1 MTIDVVVTRI
11 LPKTK
16 SIRSVRCIPIERLCL
31 LRYYPADP
39 MRRVRPPLMSIDRQ
53 EIGPDPIAIP
63 RDERIGLLAIL
74 DRLLWT
80 LPHNAGGWRP
90 YIDGLRAAAVLAV
103 LFNHSG
109 LVDVPGGFVGVD
121 VFFVISGLLIS
132 KVIYD
137 DIAAH
142 GKFRIIDYCERRI
155 RRIVP
160 VFVVVTAASLVAGYV
175 LFLPDEFAALGRSAI
190 AASGFAANVY
200 FHHTTGYFAG
210 QAITKPLLH
219 YWSLGIEEQ
228 FYIVFPLIVL
238 AISRFAPRFLGAAI
252 LAIAGISFA
261 LAEFYVRTAPAAA
274 FYLTPQRAWE
284 LMVGCLLALPNV
296 PWLKHRLQREV
307 VAAGGFALIAFAAFE
322 FSDAT
327 RFPGLTAVVP
337 VAGAAG
343 ILWACGGGPT
353 FVGSLLS
360 FGPLRAIGL
369 WSYSIYMIHWPLV
382 VFARAVWPRG
392 FAGLEG
398 GIVVASLALGC
409 ASYLLVEMPFRR
421 PRQLLSR
428 PELFEASAASLMIL
442 AALGGAIAWRDGFPN
457 RFPAP
462 VLRILAYEHY
472 KPAELYRQRTC
483 HLVRSQ
489 SWLDL
494 QPDCLA
500 AARPSALL
508 WGDSHAAHF
517 YEALQRRFPGIA
529 ILQATMV
536 ACPPIVGR
544 ERFDVPHC
552 KNFNDMVL
560 QWALANRPDT
570 VILSASW
577 VNDPNSIPQLDTTLK
592 ALSAGIQPVM
602 IIGETPSYLEPVPKI
617 LARRMMRGDNDIRAE
632 DEGIGAPFWGDHYMK
647 DRYGGIDGVRY
658 ISSRDSFCIDR
669 ECPLVTETGIPVY
682 WDRSHFTREGAD
694 LVVKHMFPEGLMM
707 KSSP

>member
-1 MTIDVVVTRI
+1 M
-11 LPKTK
+11 PK
-16 SIRSVRCIPIERLCL
+16 LQ
-31 LRYYPADP
+31 
-39 MRRVRPPLMSIDRQ
+39 PLFMSIDRAAV
-53 EIGPDPIAIP
+53 GPKLIAILK
-63 RDERIGLLAIL
+63 EKWIGCLAIL
-74 DRLLWT
+74 KRLSWAE
-80 LPHNAGGWRP
+80 PGKDGGWRP
-90 YIDGLRAAAVLAV
+90 YIDGLRAIAVIAVL
-103 LFNHSG
+103 LYHSR
-109 LVDVPGGFVGVD
+109 LVDVPGGFIGVD

-132 KVIYD
+132 KVIYG
-137 DIAAH
+137 DIASH
-142 GKFRIIDYCERRI
+142 GRFRLVNFYERRA
-155 RRIVP
+155 RRILP
-160 VFVVVTAASLVAGYV
+160 VFTVVTAAVLIGGYC
-175 LFLPDEFAALGRSAI
+175 LFWPDEFSALGRSAV

-200 FHHTTGYFAG
+200 FHRATGYFAG

-252 LAIAGISFA
+252 LSIAGISFA
-261 LAEFYVRTAPAAA
+261 LAEYYVRSAPAAA

-284 LMVGCLLALPNV
+284 LMAGCMLALPNV
-296 PWLKHRLQREV
+296 PCLKHRLQREA
-307 VAAGGFALIAFAAFE
+307 VAAGGLALIVFAAFA

-360 FGPLRAIGL
+360 LSPLRAIGL

-382 VFARAVWPRG
+382 VFARVLWPRG
-392 FAGLEG
+392 FAGLDG

-409 ASYLLVEMPFRR
+409 ASYFLVEMPFRR

-428 PELFEASAASLMIL
+428 PGLFEASAASLMVL
-442 AALGGAIAWRDGFPN
+442 AALGAAIAWRGGFPN

-472 KPAELYRQRTC
+472 KPEALYRQRTC
-483 HLVRSQ
+483 YLVRSQ
-489 SWLDL
+489 SWQDL
-494 QPDCLA
+494 QPECLA

-508 WGDSHAAHF
+508 WGDSHAAHL

-529 ILQATMV
+529 ILQANMA
-536 ACPPIVGR
+536 ACQPIVGH
-544 ERFDVPHC
+544 ERFNIPHC

-560 QWALANRPDT
+560 QWALANRPDS
-570 VILSASW
+570 VILSAVW
-577 VNDPNSIPQLDTTLK
+577 GRDPNSLPQLDTTLK
-592 ALSAGIQPVM
+592 ALRAGGLPVT
-602 IIGETPSYLEPVPKI
+602 IVGETPRYLDPVPEI
-617 LARRMMRGDNDIRAE
+617 LARRMLRGDDDTRAE
-632 DEGIGAPFWGDHYMK
+632 DEGIGAPFWGDYSMK
-647 DRYGGIDGVRY
+647 DRYSGIDGVRY

-669 ECPLVTETGIPVY
+669 DCPLVTEFGVPVH
-682 WDRSHFTREGAD
+682 WDRAHFTREGAD
-694 LVVKHMFPEGLMM
+694 LVVKHLFAEGLMM